1 MTTLVV
7 PQPLGPAPTDAR
19 GELRALVALAGP
31 LVAANLLQMAVYA
44 VDVVFVA
51 RLGTTEL
58 AAATLG
64 VYLYSVMM
72 WALVGLVGA
81 AAPVIAAEL
90 GRRRHS
96 VREVRRSFRM
106 ALWLS
111 VIGSIPFLLILA
123 HGETVLGWA
132 GQDPLVA
139 RRTGAFL
146 DILLFA
152 MIPSVAAS
160 AMRVTAAALGRPGWA
175 TAVTALAL
183 VVNLIGNWLLVF
195 GNLGFPA
202 LGLEGSA
209 IASVTTSTAM
219 LLAYV
224 VILVTDSRIRRYRLF
239 GKWWR
244 TEWSRLIEIV
254 RIGVPI
260 AVTMTFEGALFSS
273 AGFLMGLFGVTEV
286 GAHAIALQIAAL
298 AFQVPFGIGQA
309 ATIRVGMA
317 YGARDTLWMARA
329 GWVALGVGIGFMV
342 LTAVLLWLFPR
353 LFVSVYI
360 DVDAP
365 ANARLVALTLQYL
378 VIAAMF
384 QLFDGAQAVAA
395 GVLRGLQD
403 TRVPMIIAL
412 IGYWGVG
419 FGTALL
425 LGFRTPLEGV
435 GIWIGLAAGL
445 AAVSAMLLWRWHR
458 RESYGLTTA
467 LASDEKIPG
476 IAH

>member
-1 MTTLVV
+1 MTTLVISRSS
-7 PQPLGPAPTDAR
+7 GPAPVRAPATAR
-19 GELRALVALAGP
+19 GELAALVALAGP

-44 VDVVFVA
+44 IDVVFVA
-51 RLGTTEL
+51 RLGTVEL

-64 VYLYSVMM
+64 VYLYAVIM

-90 GRRRHS
+90 GRRRHA

-106 ALWLS
+106 AMWLS
-111 VIGSIPFLLILA
+111 VVGSLPFLLLLSN
-123 HGETVLGWA
+123 GETLLRLA
-132 GQDPLVA
+132 GQDPVVA
-139 RRTGAFL
+139 ARTGAFL

-152 MIPSVAAS
+152 MIPSIAAA

-209 IASVTTSTAM
+209 IASVTTSVAM

-224 VILVTDSRIRRYRLF
+224 VILVTDRRIRRYRLF

-244 TEWSRLIEIV
+244 TEWSRLMEIV
-254 RIGVPI
+254 RLGVPI
-260 AVTMTFEGALFSS
+260 ALTMTFEGALFSS

-286 GAHAIALQIAAL
+286 GAHAIALQIAAV
-298 AFQVPFGIGQA
+298 AFQIPFGIAQA

-317 YGARDTLWMARA
+317 YGARDRAWMARA
-329 GWVALGVGIGFMV
+329 GWVSLAVGIGFMG
-342 LTAVLLWLFPR
+342 LTALLIWSFPR
-353 LFVSVYI
+353 LFISLYV

-365 ANARLVALTLQYL
+365 ANARLVTLTLQYL

-384 QLFDGAQAVAA
+384 QLVDGAQAVAA

-403 TRVPMIIAL
+403 TRIPMLIAL
-412 IGYWGVG
+412 VGYWGVG
-419 FGTALL
+419 FCTALF

-435 GIWIGLAAGL
+435 GIWLGLAAGL

-458 RESYGLTTA
+458 RDALGLTPDGPLPA
-467 LASDEKIPG
+467 
-476 IAH
+476 